1 MSAEQFTVLLVED
14 NPGDARLITE
24 MLREVTAIAYKLEQC
39 ATFAAAIQRLSRG
52 GIDVVISDLA
62 LPDSQ
67 GLDTFV
73 NLQRPYPGLAVLIL
87 TGLHD
92 ETLGMEAVR
101 LGAQD
106 YLVKGHVD
114 SHTLDRAI
122 RYAYERKRYHDAL
135 IEEKERLLVTL
146 KAIAD
151 AVIVTD
157 AAGKVILLNDIAA
170 GLTGWPAA
178 RAVGRHLGEVFR
190 IQDFSS
196 TNPCEDPVKKV
207 LAQKAAV
214 FLPLGIS
221 LMSRDGAERLIEDSA
236 APIRDASGVITGVVI
251 VFRDIS
257 ERKKI
262 EQELMKVQKLE
273 ALGVLAGGI
282 AHDFNNILT
291 AIINSLAYSK
301 LHISPNDETFAALT
315 EAENA
320 AVRAKDITRQLMTFA
335 KGGVSIKKTMLIGDI
350 IRDNVTFLLRGSGV
364 KQEIDI
370 DPKLAPVDIDAGQFT
385 QVINNLVLNAKQAMP
400 AGGILCVSAQNVKL
414 AEGQI
419 KNLAPGLYIKMV
431 VSDNGIGIPDRYL
444 EKIFDPYFS
453 TKQEG
458 SGLGLAVTYSTIK
471 HHHGS
476 LQVFSKIGE
485 GTIFEIYLPASERS
499 PQVSKPFVEVTC
511 GGTVLLMD
519 DDGLVLETARRL
531 LNSFGYEVQVVRN
544 GTAVVDVYRQSFNEG
559 KRFDA
564 VILDSVVPGG
574 VGGETAAAAILKIDP
589 QAKLVLSSAY
599 SEDSV
604 ASQYEERGFSAVL
617 LKPYQAEA
625 LREVLGK
632 VIRGG

>member
-122 RYAYERKRYHDAL
+122 RYAYERKRYRDAL

-157 AAGKVILLNDIAA
+157 AAGKVILLNDVAA
-170 GLTGWPAA
+170 GLTGWSADK
-178 RAVGRHLGEVFR
+178 AVGRHFGEVFR
-190 IQDFSS
+190 IQDSS
-196 TNPCEDPVKKV
+196 NTNPCEDPVKKV
-207 LAQKAAV
+207 LTQKSAV

-221 LMSRDGAERLIEDSA
+221 LLSRDGAERLIEDSA
-236 APIRDASGVITGVVI
+236 APICDPSGVITGVVI

-301 LHISPNDETFAALT
+301 LHISPHEETFIALT
-315 EAENA
+315 DAEKA
-320 AVRAKDITRQLMTFA
+320 AVRAKDITHQLMTFA
-335 KGGVSIKKTMLIGDI
+335 KGGVPIKRTMFVGDI
-350 IRDNVTFLLRGSGV
+350 IHESVNFLLRGSGV

-370 DPKLAPVDIDAGQFT
+370 DQKLWPVDIDAGQFT
-385 QVINNLVLNAKQAMP
+385 QVINNLTLNAKQAMP
-400 AGGILCVSAQNVKL
+400 AGGALRMSAQNVEL
-414 AEGQI
+414 AGGQI
-419 KNLAPGLYIKMV
+419 KTLAPGRYIKVV
-431 VSDNGIGIPDRYL
+431 VSDNGTGIPEKYL

-458 SGLGLAVTYSTIK
+458 SGLGLAVTYSIIK

-476 LQVFSKIGE
+476 IQVFSKAGE
-485 GTIFEIYLPASERS
+485 GTTFEIYLPASERS
-499 PQVSKPFVEVTC
+499 PAASQSFVEVAG

-519 DDGLVLETARRL
+519 DDGLALETVRRL
-531 LNSFGYEVQVVRN
+531 LNSFGYEAR
-544 GTAVVDVYRQSFNEG
+544 TAKDGAAAVDIYRQSFNEG
-559 KRFDA
+559 KHFDA
-564 VILDSVVPGG
+564 VILDLVVPGG
-574 VGGETAAAAILKIDP
+574 LSGHEAAAQIIKIDP
-589 QAKLVLSSAY
+589 QAKLILSSGY
-599 SEDSV
+599 CDDPV
-604 ASQYEERGFSAVL
+604 IVRYKDYGFSAVIP
-617 LKPYQAEA
+617 KPYQAEA

-632 VIRGG
+632 VIRGK